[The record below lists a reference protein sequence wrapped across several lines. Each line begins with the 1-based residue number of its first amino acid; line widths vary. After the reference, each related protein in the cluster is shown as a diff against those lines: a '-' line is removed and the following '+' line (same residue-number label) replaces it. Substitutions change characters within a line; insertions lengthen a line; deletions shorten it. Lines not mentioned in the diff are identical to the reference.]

1 MIKDNKLIGG
11 KCSICNEDGHNKR
24 SCKEKIKK
32 KVKLSKPKVKKVKLS
47 KKTIVFDW
55 DILNKNPIPWIKKI
69 N

>member
-11 KCSICNEDGHNKR
+11 KCSNCNKDGHNKR

-55 DILNKNPIPWIKKI
+55 DILNKNPIP
-69 N
+69 